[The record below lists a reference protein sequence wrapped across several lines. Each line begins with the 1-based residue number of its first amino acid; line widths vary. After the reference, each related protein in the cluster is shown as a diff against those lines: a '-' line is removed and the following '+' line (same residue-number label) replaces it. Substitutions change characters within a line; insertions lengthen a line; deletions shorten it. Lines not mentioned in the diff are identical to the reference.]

1 MQATLKKVN
10 LHFVRMTELEKEI
23 QKLQRRIQE
32 LESKLEKVE
41 TIVEDIERD
50 IYLDEEI
57 EENEETINCPYCDY
71 EVPIYYDENIKEL
84 ECPECHN
91 TIELDWNGDIDDEG
105 SACGG
110 HCSSCGGCGNDSE
123 EK

>member
-1 MQATLKKVN
+1 
-10 LHFVRMTELEKEI
+10 MTELEKEI
-23 QKLQRRIQE
+23 QKLQKRIAD

-57 EENEETINCPYCDY
+57 EEQGDTISCPYCDY
-71 EVPIYYDENIKEL
+71 EVPIYYDETLKEV

-91 TIELDWNGDIDDEG
+91 TIELDWNGDLDDENNG
-105 SACGG
+105 CGG
-110 HCSSCGGCGNDSE
+110 HCSSCGGCDNNE
-123 EK
+123 E